1 MINDVSPHN
10 PDKTKKEV
18 SFGYKKKRIGGHQ
31 PLSDE
36 DPIDIRQLIETMQSN
51 LVELFDQ
58 LRELRSR
65 LNLASDIPS
74 DASPTILPLFSEVKT
89 PNSDKHD
96 SVSTH
101 ATEDNGISLPA
112 KENETSVAMEIP
124 EDPDGGA
131 NAKVN
136 RVLDPIAHE
145 LRTGEAPAEI
155 IYEYLQAAREYLIDD
170 AAAESQNGKVANDMD
185 IVLNFLKAR
194 GKRTIRPDERDNIL
208 KRIRRWKAHLAA

>member
-1 MINDVSPHN
+1 M
-10 PDKTKKEV
+10 
-18 SFGYKKKRIGGHQ
+18 
-31 PLSDE
+31 SDDDLNE
-36 DPIDIRQLIETMQSN
+36 IKQLIDSMQSG

-65 LNLASDIPS
+65 LNLVSETTSETSPPS
-74 DASPTILPLFSEVKT
+74 VLPLFSEVKT
-89 PNSDKHD
+89 TDSDTID
-96 SVSTH
+96 SGSISSEDEGPIPP
-101 ATEDNGISLPA
+101 ATENEPA
-112 KENETSVAMEIP
+112 VEMTPP
-124 EDPDGGA
+124 EEPESGS

-155 IYEYLQAAREYLIDD
+155 IYEYLQTAREYLIDEED
-170 AAAESQNGKVANDMD
+170 AGSQKGKVARDMD

-208 KRIRRWKAHLAA
+208 KRIRRWKAHLTA